1 MSHSV
6 IRAAVEPAASA
17 AGTASAP
24 VHGPESRSVLHAPAR
39 VLLASLSGQLGGMEL
54 RLADEA
60 RFLAA
65 HGAHCLVGPSPFPGR
80 DGWLDGWLAETRD
93 CERFEFDPPRFFEH
107 WSWRRLNFARARWQ
121 WLQRLRRQRIDLA
134 HIFYAWT
141 FEGGSRLWL
150 CAAAGIPCV
159 LSIHNSFPTATL
171 TPWHH
176 RLTREGFRAVRGLYG
191 VTQSALDHF
200 LATYG
205 EFVPRDAVIRVV
217 PNFVDIDRFQ
227 PSPGRRETLRA
238 ELDIPADAFVVG
250 SVGRLDTQKEPLQ
263 VLDVFDRLWQ
273 SGLRGY
279 LLFCGQGPLDQA
291 ARSAADHYPWR
302 DRVRF
307 LGFRRDTEAV
317 FAALDVHLLLSRQ
330 EGFGI
335 ATAEAMA
342 CGVPVVATEV
352 PGTRDVLRGT
362 DAGLLLDYG
371 DMAGAAEQIAAL
383 WRNPDLHRRLATAG
397 PRAAATRYSKAAWEV
412 ALAEFY
418 GQVGERRGVS
428 R

>member
-1 MSHSV
+1 MTHAAPRATETETPDTGAARVRPGAVMS
-6 IRAAVEPAASA
+6 R
-17 AGTASAP
+17 SAP
-24 VHGPESRSVLHAPAR
+24 PVPDRI
-39 VLLASLSGQLGGMEL
+39 LLTSLSGQLGGMEL
-54 RLADEA
+54 RLEDEA

-65 HGAHCLVGPSPFPGR
+65 RGAHCLVGPSPFPGR
-80 DGWLDGWLAETRD
+80 DGWLDGWLADTRG

-121 WLQRLRRQRIDLA
+121 WLQRLRRGRIDLA

-217 PNFVDIDRFQ
+217 PNFVDVDRFQ
-227 PSPGRRETLRA
+227 PSPERRETLRT
-238 ELDIPADAFVVG
+238 ELDIPADAFVIG

-291 ARSAADHYPWR
+291 ARSAADHYPWH

-342 CGVPVVATEV
+342 CGVPVVATDV

-362 DAGLLLDYG
+362 DAGLLLNYG
-371 DMAGAAEQIAAL
+371 DTAGAAEQIAAL
-383 WRNPDLHRRLATAG
+383 WRNPDLRRRLATAG
-397 PRAAATRYSKAAWEV
+397 PREAAIRYSKAVWEV

-418 GQVGERRGVS
+418 GQVSGAKKVQR
-428 R
+428 

>member
-1 MSHSV
+1 MTHTAL
-6 IRAAVEPAASA
+6 RATEPETSETATACARPGAAISR
-17 AGTASAP
+17 SAP
-24 VHGPESRSVLHAPAR
+24 PVPDRI
-39 VLLASLSGQLGGMEL
+39 LLASLSGQLGGMEL

-65 HGAHCLVGPSPFPGR
+65 RGAHCLVGPSPFPGR
-80 DGWLDGWLAETRD
+80 DNWLDPWLAETRG

-107 WSWRRLNFARARWQ
+107 WSWRRLNFARARWH
-121 WLQRLRRQRIDLA
+121 WIRRLRRARIDLA

-176 RLTREGFRAVRGLYG
+176 RLTRQGFRAVRGLYG

-200 LATYG
+200 LTTYG
-205 EFVPRDAVIRVV
+205 EFIPRDAVIRVV
-217 PNFVDIDRFQ
+217 PNFVDVDRFQ
-227 PSPGRRETLRA
+227 PSSERRETLRT
-238 ELDIPADAFVVG
+238 ELDIPADAFVIG
-250 SVGRLDTQKEPLQ
+250 SVGRLDTQKEPMQ

-352 PGTRDVLRGT
+352 PGTRDVLHGT

-371 DMAGAAEQIAAL
+371 DTVGAAERIAAL
-383 WRNPDLHRRLATAG
+383 WRNQDLRLRLSAAG
-397 PRAAATRYSKAAWEV
+397 PRAAATRYSKAVWEA